1 MVKRTLVAVLTG
13 AVLVAVG
20 ALAGVAPAEAQ
31 GGNILDKVKKRGK
44 LVCAVNA
51 KLPGFGFITPQGRYE
66 GFDIDFCRALAA
78 AIFGDTGKVEYVPT
92 TAKERFT
99 VLQTGEAD
107 VLFRNT
113 TNTLSRDTSVK
124 LDFGPTTFYDG
135 QGMMVRKQ
143 SGVKRL
149 DDMKNASIC
158 VQTGTTT
165 ELNLADQFRKRNL
178 KYKAVVFEEPDAT
191 FGAYE
196 QGRCD
201 GVTTDISGLIS
212 RKTIMKDPAAH
223 VILPDVMSKE
233 PLGPSW
239 AHGDNNWGD
248 IVRWVLNA
256 LIIAEEKGVTQ
267 ANVEQMKSSNDP
279 EVQSMLGVTGTFGP
293 DMGVSADWAL
303 KAIKATGN
311 YGEIF
316 DRTLGPK
323 TPIGL
328 DRGINQLWDKGGI
341 LYSPP
346 IR

>member
-1 MVKRTLVAVLTG
+1 MRTHRLIKGLALAVLAVFGLLALGG
-13 AVLVAVG
+13 A
-20 ALAGVAPAEAQ
+20 AEAQ
-31 GGNILDKVKKRGK
+31 QVNMLDKIKKRGK
-44 LVCAVNA
+44 LICAANA
-51 KLPGFGFITPQGRYE
+51 KLPGFGYLTPAGRYE
-66 GFDIDFCRALAA
+66 GFDVDFCRALAA
-78 AIFGDTGKVEYVPT
+78 AIFADSGRVEFVPT

-113 TNTLSRDTSVK
+113 TNTISRDTSVG

-135 QGMMVRKQ
+135 QGMMVRKA

-149 DDMKNASIC
+149 NDLKNASIC

-178 KYKAVVFEEPDAT
+178 RYKAVVFEDPDAA

-212 RKTIMKDPAAH
+212 RKTILKDPAAH

-233 PLGPSW
+233 PLGPAY
-239 AHGDNNWGD
+239 AHGDQNWGD
-248 IVRWVLNA
+248 IIRWLVYGLVT
-256 LIIAEEKGVTQ
+256 AEEFGITSK
-267 ANVEQMKSSNDP
+267 NVDEHRASKDP
-279 EVQSMLGVTGTFGP
+279 EIGRLLGE
-293 DMGVSADWAL
+293 DKEIAKAMGLDPRFVYNAV
-303 KAIKATGN
+303 KQVGN

-316 DRTLGPK
+316 DRNLGPN
-323 TPIGL
+323 TPFSLERGVNDLWTRGGL
-328 DRGINQLWDKGGI
+328 
-341 LYSPP
+341 LYAPP
-346 IR
+346 FR